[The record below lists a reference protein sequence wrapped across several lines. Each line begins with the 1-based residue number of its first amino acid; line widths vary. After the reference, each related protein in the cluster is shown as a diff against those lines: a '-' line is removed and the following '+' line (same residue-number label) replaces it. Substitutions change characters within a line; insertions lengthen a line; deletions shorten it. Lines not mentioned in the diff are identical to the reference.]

1 MNTHELK
8 TWTIYFDLVLSN
20 KKQFEIR
27 FNDRDFK
34 EGDLLVL
41 QDFNPG
47 TQKYTNRV
55 IMKKVKYILS
65 HSSFVKKGF
74 VVMGLEDI

>member
-1 MNTHELK
+1 MNIHELK

-27 FNDRDFK
+27 FNDRDFQ

-41 QDFNPG
+41 RDFNPG

-55 IMKKVKYILS
+55 IAKKVKYVLNDSI
-65 HSSFVKKGF
+65 FCKEGY